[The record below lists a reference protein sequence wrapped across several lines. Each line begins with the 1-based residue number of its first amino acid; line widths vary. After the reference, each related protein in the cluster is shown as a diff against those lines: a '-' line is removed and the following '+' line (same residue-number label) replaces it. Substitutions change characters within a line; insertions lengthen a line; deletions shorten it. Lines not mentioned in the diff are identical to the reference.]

1 MDTRVLVYT
10 HSQCSYSEALKD
22 QLDAEG
28 TTYEEIDLAQHPD
41 AWATVEELAGG
52 ERITPVMV
60 KGDAVTVGF
69 YGAG

>member
-10 HSQCSYSEALKD
+10 HPQCGYSEALKD
-22 QLDAEG
+22 RLDAEG
-28 TTYEEIDLAQHPD
+28 TTYEEIDLAQRPD

-60 KGDAVTVGF
+60 MGDTVTVGF
-69 YGAG
+69 FGAG